1 MGLPIEGL
9 REPAGLLSA
18 FLATA
23 GDARDFEATRGDEE
37 PALLPV
43 PVPVLVPVLVV
54 VPVPEVLVDDLR
66 FLFALDSSSF
76 TSLPTTKLF
85 VVTKLIIHSGIS
97 PLFVFCFCF
106 FSCFG
111 EVLLPALMFEGYG
124 LSVFVEGGEGVPG
137 LKNLTRYKYYNK
149 FE

>member
-18 FLATA
+18 FPATP
-23 GDARDFEATRGDEE
+23 GDGRDFETTRGDDE

-43 PVPVLVPVLVV
+43 AVPVLVPVLVV

-97 PLFVFCFCF
+97 PLFVFCF
-106 FSCFG
+106 G
-111 EVLLPALMFEGYG
+111 DVLLPALRFEASG
-124 LSVFVEGGEGVPG
+124 LSVFVEDGEGVPG
-137 LKNLTRYKYYNK
+137 LKNLTKYKYYN
-149 FE
+149 

>member
-9 REPAGLLSA
+9 REPEGLLSA
-18 FLATA
+18 FLATP
-23 GDARDFEATRGDEE
+23 GDGRDFETTRGDDE

-43 PVPVLVPVLVV
+43 TVPVLVPVLVV

-97 PLFVFCFCF
+97 PLFVFCF

-111 EVLLPALMFEGYG
+111 DVLLPALRFEGSG

-137 LKNLTRYKYYNK
+137 LKNLTKYKNYN
-149 FE
+149 

>member
-1 MGLPIEGL
+1 M
-9 REPAGLLSA
+9 
-18 FLATA
+18 
-23 GDARDFEATRGDEE
+23 
-37 PALLPV
+37 
-43 PVPVLVPVLVV
+43 

-97 PLFVFCFCF
+97 PLFVFFFWF

-111 EVLLPALMFEGYG
+111 DVLLPALRFEGSG
-124 LSVFVEGGEGVPG
+124 LSVFVKGGEGVPG
-137 LKNLTRYKYYNK
+137 LKNLTKYKYYN
-149 FE
+149 